1 MKQGETEEDVEVRRQ
16 IWIGTLVVVGA
27 AMIKSITRIGNIIRG

>member
-27 AMIKSITRIGNIIRG
+27 AMRKSITRIGNIIRG